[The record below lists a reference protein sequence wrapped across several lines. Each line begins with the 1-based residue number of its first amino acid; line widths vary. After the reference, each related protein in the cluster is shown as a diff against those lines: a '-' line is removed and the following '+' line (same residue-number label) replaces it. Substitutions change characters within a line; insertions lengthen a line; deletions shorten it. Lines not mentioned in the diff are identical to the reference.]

1 MQIAE
6 IEILLKKAIG
16 LDSESVGTAAIERAV
31 QQRLTATGIRNPADY
46 LEKVQSSATELQE
59 LIEGV
64 VVSETWF
71 FRDPEAFA
79 VVAENVLQQ
88 WLPKRGEGD
97 LLRILSIPCATG
109 EEPYTIAMALDG
121 VGLPTDEYHIDAVD
135 VSEHA
140 LARARKAIY
149 GRNSFRGRNLEFRD
163 VYFDAHPHGYQLKER
178 IRRRVLFQ
186 RENLFGPDFFPGSN
200 LFHFIFCRNLLIYF
214 DQEAQAR
221 AIRTLKRLLTP
232 DGLLFVGPA
241 EAALLLN
248 HEMASIKRPL
258 AFGFRKCASAP
269 RNIPSV
275 AKQVVRKQKP
285 SLTAL
290 PPKAPSPKFHA
301 KSQRVSL
308 SHPPA
313 NSPGRTAADLSR
325 VRELA
330 DKGQLAE
337 AAKLCQR
344 WIEDNPPSAEAF
356 HLLGVIH

>member
-1 MQIAE
+1 
-6 IEILLKKAIG
+6 
-16 LDSESVGTAAIERAV
+16 
-31 QQRLTATGIRNPADY
+31 
-46 LEKVQSSATELQE
+46 
-59 LIEGV
+59 
-64 VVSETWF
+64 
-71 FRDPEAFA
+71 
-79 VVAENVLQQ
+79 
-88 WLPKRGEGD
+88 
-97 LLRILSIPCATG
+97 
-109 EEPYTIAMALDG
+109 
-121 VGLPTDEYHIDAVD
+121 
-135 VSEHA
+135 
-140 LARARKAIY
+140 
-149 GRNSFRGRNLEFRD
+149 
-163 VYFDAHPHGYQLKER
+163 
-178 IRRRVLFQ
+178 
-186 RENLFGPDFFPGSN
+186 
-200 LFHFIFCRNLLIYF
+200 
-214 DQEAQAR
+214 
-221 AIRTLKRLLTP
+221 LKRLLTP

-356 HLLGVIH
+356 HLLGVIHDAAGDSASAEIQYRKALYLKPNDHDCLIHLAYLLEHLGDPAGALQFRERANRIKERSAAHG